1 MSFRK
6 ISVGRGGEGH
16 FWSKKNQCNF
26 FLREDRLPSSKD
38 WIQVNMK
45 ERERVRVNH
54 GQLLHF
60 PWYLLYFFVFLH
72 FIKISP
78 DWKRANM
85 RVRVNDGQPAIFSL
99 IATMPIYL
107 CISRLVKIGFEQIWK
122 RELMVVTWSVLLSA
136 FIFSLIAKTM
146 PMLSLALCII
156 SNYLQWKT
164 VNCIMAWYQNV
175 ALSSPFP

>member
-1 MSFRK
+1 MYDSISRQDDLKPAVHLLRNPLLQMSAATVWCLQIF
-6 ISVGRGGEGH
+6 VY
-16 FWSKKNQCNF
+16 F
-26 FLREDRLPSSKD
+26 
-38 WIQVNMK
+38 
-45 ERERVRVNH
+45 
-54 GQLLHF
+54 
-60 PWYLLYFFVFLH
+60 LYFCIF
-72 FIKISP
+72 ISP
-78 DWKRANM
+78 DWKQANM
-85 RVRVNDGQPAIFSL
+85 RVRVNYQPPIFSL

-122 RELMVVTWSVLLSA
+122 RELMVVTWSALLSA